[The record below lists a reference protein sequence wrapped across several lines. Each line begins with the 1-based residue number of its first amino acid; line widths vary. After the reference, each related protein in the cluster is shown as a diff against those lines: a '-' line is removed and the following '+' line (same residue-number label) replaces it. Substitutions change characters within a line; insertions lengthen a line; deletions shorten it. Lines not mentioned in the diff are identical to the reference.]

1 MQPAAP
7 PQSTSS
13 SAGSRRPRDEEID
26 TFGLTHRGKVRPT
39 NQDHFLIGS
48 VRQRLNVRQSSLPS
62 LEQLPVVEDRVASL
76 MMVADGVGGGA
87 KGEMASQMALEE
99 LTQYITDS
107 VRCYYRADTLEAD
120 FVRALEQAAKKA
132 HKAVLERG
140 AANPETRGMATTL
153 TLLIAVWPWSYLLQV
168 GDSRYYEY
176 RGGKLV
182 QISHDQTMA
191 QELID
196 TGSFA
201 KAIKNT
207 PLANILSSSIG
218 GPQSAPVVKRIPN
231 TWDTVHLL
239 CSDGLTKH
247 VSDERIA
254 ERLKTMESARQA
266 CEALLQDALDAGG
279 TDNITITIAR
289 KIPREGSGTN
299 GANTTGL

>member
-13 SAGSRRPRDEEID
+13 SAASRRPRDDEID

-132 HKAVLERG
+132 HKAILEHG

-153 TLLIAVWPWSYLLQV
+153 TLLIAVWPWSYVLQV

-176 RGGKLV
+176 RGGNLV
-182 QISHDQTMA
+182 QISRDQTMA

-289 KIPREGSGTN
+289 KIPREG
-299 GANTTGL
+299 

>member
-13 SAGSRRPRDEEID
+13 SAASRRPRDEEID

-132 HKAVLERG
+132 HKAVLEHG

-289 KIPREGSGTN
+289 KIPREG
-299 GANTTGL
+299 